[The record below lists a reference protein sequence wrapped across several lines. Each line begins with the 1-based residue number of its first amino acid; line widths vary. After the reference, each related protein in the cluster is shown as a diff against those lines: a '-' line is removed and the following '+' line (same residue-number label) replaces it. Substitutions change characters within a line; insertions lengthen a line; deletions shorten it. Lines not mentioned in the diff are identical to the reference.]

1 MTSLTPPPRR
11 PVSELPLGAGAPASD
26 VPDSAALAVLAFG
39 TVPVALA
46 ITAPDGRCV
55 RVNQALCD
63 LLGYPEEQLLG
74 NTYRSLTHPDDAP
87 LDEQAMVALLS
98 ADGPGPA
105 VEKRFRHAEGHFL
118 WARVTATLLR
128 DADGA
133 VLGGAVVI
141 EDIAERRVR
150 DAELHRLALHDPL
163 TGVRNR
169 ARLDEDIERA
179 LRDRDSRGG
188 VLAVLYLDVD
198 DFKGVN
204 DRHGHVVGD
213 RVLIALSSRLRDA
226 VREEDT
232 VARLGG
238 DEFVLIAHLP
248 GTAEADE
255 LRARVEEVCA
265 DPLQL
270 GELTLGIRVS
280 VGMTLVGAEGGTA
293 ARALSAADTEM
304 YAVKRGRKR
313 CAVG

>member
-1 MTSLTPPPRR
+1 MTSLTPSPRR
-11 PVSELPLGAGAPASD
+11 PDAEPPPPAGVPGAGPVD
-26 VPDSAALAVLAFG
+26 GGMLAALAFD

-46 ITAPDGRCV
+46 ITTPDGRCV
-55 RVNQALCD
+55 QVNQAMCD
-63 LLGYPEEQLLG
+63 LLGHAEDQLLG
-74 NTYRSLTHPDDAP
+74 HTYRTLTHPDDVP
-87 LDEQAMVALLS
+87 LDEQALVALFA

-105 VEKRFRHAEGHFL
+105 VEKRFRHADGHFL
-118 WARVTATLLR
+118 WARATATLLR
-128 DADGA
+128 GADGA
-133 VLGGAVVI
+133 LVGAAVVV
-141 EDIAERRVR
+141 EDIAERRQR

-169 ARLDEDIERA
+169 ARLDDDIERA
-179 LRDRDSRGG
+179 LGARDSRGG
-188 VLAVLYLDVD
+188 VVAVLYLDVD

-238 DEFVLIAHLP
+238 DEFVLVAHLP
-248 GTAEADE
+248 GAAHADE

-265 DPLQL
+265 GPVHL
-270 GELTLGIRVS
+270 GDLTLQVHVS
-280 VGMTLVGAEGGTA
+280 VGMTLVGTEGASA
-293 ARALSAADTEM
+293 ARVLSAADSEM
-304 YAVKRGRKR
+304 YAVKRSRKR